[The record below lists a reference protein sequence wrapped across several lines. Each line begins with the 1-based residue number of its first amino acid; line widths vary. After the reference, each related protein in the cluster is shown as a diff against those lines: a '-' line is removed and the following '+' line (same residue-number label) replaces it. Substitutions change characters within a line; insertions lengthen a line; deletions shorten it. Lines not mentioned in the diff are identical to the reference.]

1 MTIEGRDLDS
11 PRLDPWGGVIVVLDA
26 PQLDLADHGS
36 VWMIWTV
43 GYDPR
48 DRWTVMVWVMP
59 NGFDGQYL
67 ERFVWI
73 PCWLAVGNLASP
85 SAVVEW

>member
-36 VWMIWTV
+36 VWVIWTV

-48 DRWTVMVWVMP
+48 
-59 NGFDGQYL
+59 N
-67 ERFVWI
+67 
-73 PCWLAVGNLASP
+73 S
-85 SAVVEW
+85 